1 MSNAKTAVPPPGSD
15 CSLSITGEKKKAV
28 GEYITKLGPALRQR
42 YGPRKHYTPS
52 QVRQTAADGAMQFDY
67 LCFAYCLYC
76 SPSDFALVHA
86 AAGEACDYAA
96 MHSAIGATFFHGATE
111 FEGGGLAD
119 LVWSI
124 TGGVTDG
131 VTGAASL
138 VGDAA
143 GTAWS
148 VAGTVGEAAGGVV
161 GGVWELL
168 GGAADAASGV

>member
-1 MSNAKTAVPPPGSD
+1 MSDARVTLPPPGSD
-15 CSLSITGEKKKAV
+15 CSLTITGEKKKAV
-28 GEYITKLGPALRQR
+28 GEYITKLGPELRKRHGKQT
-42 YGPRKHYTPS
+42 HYTPS
-52 QVRQTAADGAMQFDY
+52 QVRQAAVDGAMRFDY
-67 LCFAYCLYC
+67 LCFAYCMYC

-96 MHSAIGATFFHGATE
+96 MHAAIGATFFHGATE

-131 VTGAASL
+131 VVGAASL

-161 GGVWELL
+161 GGVFELL
-168 GGAADAASGV
+168 GGAADAAGGL

>member
-1 MSNAKTAVPPPGSD
+1 MSDAKTAVPPPGSD
-15 CSLSITGEKKKAV
+15 CSLSITGAKKKAV
-28 GEYITKLGPALRQR
+28 GEYITKLGPELRKR

-111 FEGGGLAD
+111 FEGGGLAE

-124 TGGVTDG
+124 TGGVADG
-131 VTGAASL
+131 ASAVGSAAW
-138 VGDAA
+138 DAA
-143 GTAWS
+143 GA
-148 VAGTVGEAAGGVV
+148 VGDVAGGVV
-161 GGVWELL
+161 GGVFELL
-168 GGAADAASGV
+168 GGVADVGG

>member
-1 MSNAKTAVPPPGSD
+1 MSDAKTAAPPPGSD

-28 GEYITKLGPALRQR
+28 GEYITKLGPELRKR

-96 MHSAIGATFFHGATE
+96 MHSAIGETFFHGATE
-111 FEGGGLAD
+111 FTGGGVAE

-131 VTGAASL
+131 VTGAASM
-138 VGDAA
+138 VGGAAWDAA
-143 GTAWS
+143 GS
-148 VAGTVGEAAGGVV
+148 VGDVAGGVV

-168 GGAADAASGV
+168 GGVAEAAG